1 MQILAVIGAASR
13 PAYGRF
19 KLFRVEKMRSYCS
32 SCSFLLVRTGL
43 SYSKTGRPVYAWS
56 TIFLDEM
63 MVLVD

>member
-43 SYSKTGRPVYAWS
+43 SYSKTGRPVYA
-56 TIFLDEM
+56 
-63 MVLVD
+63 